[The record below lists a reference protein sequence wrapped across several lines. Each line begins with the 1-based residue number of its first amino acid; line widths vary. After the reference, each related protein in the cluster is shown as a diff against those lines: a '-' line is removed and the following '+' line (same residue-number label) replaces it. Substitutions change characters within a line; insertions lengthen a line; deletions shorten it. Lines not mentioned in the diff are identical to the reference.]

1 MKLFW
6 MELKKIFSWRIVLLV
21 VILNLLLFKMDVEF
35 ELEYF
40 PNGRPNID
48 QFQLEKEM
56 IAKYGEVIDEDEFA
70 DFLATYE
77 KRVEEAD
84 QFLQNNEVAIAAG
97 VETYEEYRNG
107 DLDDPVM
114 DDLHWHIIFELE
126 EDLFWELQAREY
138 YIVLY
143 EDKER
148 NFEEVLVTDSI
159 SNQKRKR
166 LEEMLANEKF
176 QYYDGQVLDN
186 FQSYALDVTGIILLS
201 IAIVLSPIYV
211 RDKMSDVVPLQYTSK
226 QGRRTFYTKWFAG
239 LTAIAILLAVHLP
252 IYGGLYLTNDT
263 SHYFFMH
270 LYSMAWEYVWYD
282 ITFGQYIL
290 LTVAAIIALAY
301 LFGILTMV
309 CSALVFNYLTQI
321 GTQILIFASFSII
334 IMPIGLRGMIWTNYL
349 PWVVPAIYIT
359 LIIIVYIS
367 SKLVKKRELVRDV

>member
-263 SHYFFMH
+263 SHYFFMQ

-309 CSALVFNYLTQI
+309 CSAFVFNYLTQI
-321 GTQILIFASFSII
+321 GTQILIFAAFSII

-359 LIIIVYIS
+359 LFVIVYIS